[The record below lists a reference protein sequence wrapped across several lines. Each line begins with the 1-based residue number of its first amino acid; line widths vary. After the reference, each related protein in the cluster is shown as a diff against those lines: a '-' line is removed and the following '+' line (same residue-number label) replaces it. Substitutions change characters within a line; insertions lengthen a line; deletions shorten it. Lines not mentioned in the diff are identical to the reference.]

1 MIFQLMKAIIVYSL
15 FTCELWRL
23 LFIPH
28 VNIFRPPYSYLL
40 LRDLCFLTGLELIHK
55 KDVWIFSK
63 ALITWV
69 GTDTIRASKT
79 FWECPTFK
87 GNYSSFRSKIL
98 KSPEFEHTFYVGND
112 FEEDSFILLLYPSWN
127 SDIVTK
133 SWKCRGWRSHN
144 VATQSKMRVV
154 ATSVFDVQRH

>member
-1 MIFQLMKAIIVYSL
+1 MKERFGWNLKEGPNVLFNWYKEMIFQLMKAIIVCSI

-23 LFIPH
+23 LFIPY

-55 KDVWIFSK
+55 KYVWIFSK

-69 GTDTIRASKT
+69 GNDTIRASKT
-79 FWECPTFK
+79 SWECLTFK

-98 KSPEFEHTFYVGND
+98 RK
-112 FEEDSFILLLYPSWN
+112 ILLFSCCIPAG
-127 SDIVTK
+127 T
-133 SWKCRGWRSHN
+133 
-144 VATQSKMRVV
+144 ATL
-154 ATSVFDVQRH
+154 